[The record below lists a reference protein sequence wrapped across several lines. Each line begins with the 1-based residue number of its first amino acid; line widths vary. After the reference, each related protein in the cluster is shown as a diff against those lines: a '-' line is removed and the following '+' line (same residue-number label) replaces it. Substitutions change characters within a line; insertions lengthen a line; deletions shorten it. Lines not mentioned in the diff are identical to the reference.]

1 MTEEIDKLRL
11 AATVASGALEI
22 SADCTSNDSEAE
34 TTLLAEQV
42 IQLGK

>member
-11 AATVASGALEI
+11 ISLASDALEI

-34 TTLLAEQV
+34 TIFLAEQV